1 MDIRMMIVF
10 ACALAF
16 LGITAACLRRFFGAE
31 LKGVRA
37 RLVAAFHGS
46 STILVARL
54 TALGGAALELAA
66 NGADLFDAP
75 GIRDAVQGVIPPGWW
90 PFVLLA
96 VGLTT
101 ELARRRSL
109 SEGPK

>member
-1 MDIRMMIVF
+1 MDIRIVIVF
-10 ACALAF
+10 VCALAF
-16 LGITAACLRRFFGAE
+16 LGVTIACLRRFAGAE
-31 LKGVRA
+31 LPGIRG

-54 TALGGAALELAA
+54 TTLGAAALEVAA
-66 NGADLFDAP
+66 TGADLFDAP
-75 GIRDAVQGVIPPGWW
+75 GIRDAVQGVVPPGWW
-90 PFVLLA
+90 PIVLLA